1 MDEKKLAKQLR
12 RITIITIIGSLLLSA
27 IGFGIFGYIMKSA
40 HEAEHAQLQ
49 AETAEYKERLLR
61 QMDKNLQI
69 LTTLS
74 KAYEVSTIT
83 DDPRQLGQSLMET
96 NAANDFVS
104 MVYMR
109 KDGTGLMHT
118 TESGEVEAIT
128 MDDLHPYAVEVME
141 SAHQGKNTISE
152 VRHWMRRYLYML
164 FPCLKTGRSLGHWQ
178 PEIPSIF
185 SQMPPTAK
193 RSWAGQAICT
203 SLPITVC
210 FWFGRKIHWWTRK

>member
-141 SAHQGKNTISE
+141 SALQGKNTISKIFRSQALDE
-152 VRHWMRRYLYML
+152 KIFVYA
-164 FPCLKTGRSLGHWQ
+164 GRSLGHWQ

>member
-1 MDEKKLAKQLR
+1 
-12 RITIITIIGSLLLSA
+12 
-27 IGFGIFGYIMKSA
+27 
-40 HEAEHAQLQ
+40 
-49 AETAEYKERLLR
+49 
-61 QMDKNLQI
+61 MDKNLQI

-83 DDPRQLGQSLMET
+83 DDPGQLGQSLMET

-141 SAHQGKNTISE
+141 SALQGKNTISKIFRSQALDE
-152 VRHWMRRYLYML
+152 KIFVYAVPV
-164 FPCLKTGRSLGHWQ
+164 FENGSLGHWQ

-185 SQMPPTAK
+185 SQMPPMAK

-210 FWFGRKIHWWTRK
+210 FWFDRKIHWWTRK